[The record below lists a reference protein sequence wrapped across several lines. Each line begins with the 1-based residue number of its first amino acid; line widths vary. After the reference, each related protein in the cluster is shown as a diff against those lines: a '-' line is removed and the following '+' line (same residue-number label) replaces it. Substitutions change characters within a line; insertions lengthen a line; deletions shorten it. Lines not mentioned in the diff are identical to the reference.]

1 VDLGLAGRSYVVGG
15 GSRGLGRATA
25 AALVADGARVL
36 LLGRSGDALE
46 DAGRA
51 LGEERASWLAVDMA
65 DAAGR
70 EQVRAAV
77 DERFGGAL
85 DGVLMN
91 AGGPP
96 PGEVLALSDDQWRGA
111 YELLV
116 GGPIRL
122 LRTLV
127 PVMTDGASVAWIGS
141 SSWRQPIAG
150 LDTSNVFRPS
160 VAALVK
166 VLARELA
173 PRVRLVGLAP
183 GRIDT
188 DRVRSLDSA
197 RAEQTGV
204 SVDEAR
210 RASEAE
216 LPYGR
221 YGEPEEFGR
230 VAAFLLSPA
239 AAYVSGSTIQ
249 VDGAM
254 ITALP

>member
-15 GSRGLGRATA
+15 GSRGLGRAVA
-25 AALVADGARVL
+25 SALVADGARVL
-36 LLGRSGDALE
+36 LLGRSADALE
-46 DAGRA
+46 EASA
-51 LGEERASWLAVDMA
+51 SLGAERASWLVVDMA
-65 DAAGR
+65 DPAGPDR
-70 EQVRAAV
+70 VRAAV

-85 DGVLMN
+85 DGLLMN
-91 AGGPP
+91 AGGPL
-96 PGEVLALSDDQWRGA
+96 PGDVLSLSDDQWRGA

-122 LRTLV
+122 LRELV

-150 LDTSNVFRPS
+150 LDASNVFRPG

-197 RAEQTGV
+197 RAERTG
-204 SVDEAR
+204 SSLEEAR

-221 YGEPEEFGR
+221 YGEPEELGR

-239 AAYVSGSTIQ
+239 ASYVSGSTIQ